1 MEQWVL
7 GESASG
13 RPQVEG
19 SGTLLSLFWFVG
31 VLLREEGKEE
41 RGKEPDTDAYGA
53 ESHSINL

>member
-1 MEQWVL
+1 VL

-19 SGTLLSLFWFVG
+19 SGALLSLFWFVG

-41 RGKEPDTDAYGA
+41 RGKNQIRMPTVRSPIA
-53 ESHSINL
+53 